1 MPALN
6 RFTWRDWLVF
16 LVLITVVA
24 VMGIPLVAA
33 VKADAQRAESA
44 VRVDDLQT
52 TLVRYRERTSKL
64 PQLVDSWR
72 GLTERKAMA
81 PASVTPPPEQA
92 AYVYTAAD

>member
-33 VKADAQRAESA
+33 VKADAQRAEAA
-44 VRVDDLQT
+44 VRMEDLQS
-52 TLVRYRERTSKL
+52 TLQRYRERTGKL
-64 PQLVDSWR
+64 PHLVDSWK
-72 GLTERKAMA
+72 GITERKAMTG
-81 PASVTPPPEQA
+81 ASVTPPQQA
-92 AYVYTAAD
+92 AYVSRAAD